1 MLLSK
6 KYASICKL
14 ASKIRTLQWLC
25 LLQTTR
31 KSYRR
36 LPRMPVKKT
45 LIWAAK
51 WSREQLSIRRCVRS
65 EKTISWIRLSK
76 SAIRHLKMESL
87 ISSMRK
93 SQRQWSNSLLSFNLT
108 VMGLTQ
114 LSSKSI
120 AIFPNL
126 TIDQGWTSL
135 ILITSRPVSTKRP
148 KTSRRW
154 LPRNRIRAISN
165 SLIPS
170 RRNKSQRSTT
180 LTSIKFCKKLTKKGS
195 WPQSHADY

>member
-6 KYASICKL
+6 KYAPICKL

-25 LLQTTR
+25 LLQTMR

-45 LIWAAK
+45 
-51 WSREQLSIRRCVRS
+51 
-65 EKTISWIRLSK
+65 SK